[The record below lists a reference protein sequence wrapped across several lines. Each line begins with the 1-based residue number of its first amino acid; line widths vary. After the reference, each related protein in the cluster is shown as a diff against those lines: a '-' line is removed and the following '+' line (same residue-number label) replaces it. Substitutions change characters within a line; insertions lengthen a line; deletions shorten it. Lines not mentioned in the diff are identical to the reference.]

1 MYESGRIH
9 QGEVLRIPDTL
20 MVSVSGVRGLL
31 GDDMNPEVVSRFAA
45 AYASWLGGKR
55 VVIGRDSRASGPAL
69 SAAASSALRFLGI
82 DVVDVGIA
90 ATPTVE
96 IMVRHLGCDGG
107 IVITAS
113 HNGEAWNALKLLDG
127 QGEFI
132 DAAAV
137 IRIRELVESES
148 GLYEPAERYGSYE
161 LYDGAD
167 QDHIDRILSL
177 EAIDTDDIK
186 KAGLKAAIDCVNGAG
201 SRIVPLLLGQLG
213 VEVTALYT
221 DVDSPF
227 PHDPEPRP
235 ANLTEL
241 AAAVADSGADIGFA
255 CDPDADRLVLVDGS
269 GTVLS
274 EELTLSL
281 ATDFVLGI
289 EKGPVVVNLSTT
301 RRIDDVAAKHGV
313 ESFRSK
319 VGEANVIEVMKEKGA
334 VIGGEGN
341 GGVIY
346 PKVHRGRDAMTG
358 IALILQH
365 ITSTGKSIGDLA
377 AALPD
382 YSVLKE
388 KISFAGSFEE
398 LSSKLRDTFDGT
410 YNDLDGIRIDMDNG
424 WVHVRRS
431 NTEPVVRIIA
441 EAESA
446 GLAEKLV
453 AQASEAAAAL

>member
-1 MYESGRIH
+1 
-9 QGEVLRIPDTL
+9 LRIPDSL
-20 MVSVSGVRGLL
+20 MVSISGVRGIL
-31 GDDMNPEVVSRFAA
+31 GDDMNPEVSARFAA
-45 AYASWLGGKR
+45 AYAAWLGGKR
-55 VVIGRDSRASGPAL
+55 VVIGRDSRASGPVLA
-69 SAAASSALRFLGI
+69 AAASAALRFLGI

-96 IMVRHLGCDGG
+96 LMVEHLGADGG

-127 QGEFI
+127 RGEFI
-132 DAAAV
+132 DSSAV
-137 IRIRELVESES
+137 TRIRELVESDE
-148 GLYEPAERYGSYE
+148 GLYRPAEMYGSYE
-161 LYDGAD
+161 VYDRAD
-167 QDHIDRILSL
+167 RDHVDRILSL
-177 EAIDTDDIK
+177 ECIDRDVI
-186 KAGLKAAIDCVNGAG
+186 AGAGIRAAIDCVNGAG
-201 SRIVPLLLGQLG
+201 SRIVPLLLAELG

-235 ANLTEL
+235 ANLSEL
-241 AAAVADSGADIGFA
+241 AAAVPESGADIGFA

-281 ATDFVLGI
+281 AADFVLGI

-301 RRIDDVAAKHGV
+301 RRIDDVAARHGV

-346 PKVHRGRDAMTG
+346 PKVHHGRDAMTG
-358 IALILQH
+358 IALLLQYVA
-365 ITSTGKSIGDLA
+365 SSGKSVGELA

-382 YSVLKE
+382 YSVVKE
-388 KISFAGSFEE
+388 KISFEGSFDE
-398 LSSKLRDTFDGT
+398 LSSRLREIFDGN
-410 YNDLDGIRIDMDNG
+410 YNELDGIRIDMDKG

-446 GLAEKLV
+446 GLAEELV
-453 AQASEAAAAL
+453 SQASEAAALV

>member
-1 MYESGRIH
+1 M
-9 QGEVLRIPDTL
+9 RIPDSL

-31 GDDMNPEVVSRFAA
+31 GDDMNPEVAARFAA
-45 AYASWLGGKR
+45 AYAAWLGGKR

-69 SAAASSALRFLGI
+69 ASAVSAALRFLGI

-96 IMVRHLGCDGG
+96 LMVGHLGADGG

-127 QGEFI
+127 RGEFI
-132 DAAAV
+132 DSAAV
-137 IRIRELVESES
+137 ARISELVESDG
-148 GLYEPAERYGSYE
+148 GLYEPAGRYGSYE
-161 LYDGAD
+161 VYDGAD
-167 QDHIDRILSL
+167 RDHVEKILALDCIDREVI
-177 EAIDTDDIK
+177 AC
-186 KAGLKAAIDCVNGAG
+186 AGLKAAIDCVNGAG
-201 SRIVPLLLGQLG
+201 SLIVPLLLGELG
-213 VEVTALYT
+213 VGTTALYT

-235 ANLTEL
+235 ANLTGL
-241 AAAVADSGADIGFA
+241 AAAVQEAGADIGFA

-281 ATDFVLGI
+281 AADFVLGI

-301 RRIDDVAAKHGV
+301 RRIDDIAARHGV
-313 ESFRSK
+313 EAFRSK
-319 VGEANVIEVMKEKGA
+319 VGEANVIELMKEKGA

-341 GGVIY
+341 GGVIF

-358 IALILQH
+358 IALILQYVA
-365 ITSTGKSIGDLA
+365 SSGRSVGELA
-377 AALPD
+377 AGLPD
-382 YSVLKE
+382 YSIVKE
-388 KISFAGSFEE
+388 KIGFDGSFKD
-398 LSSKLRDTFDGT
+398 LSNKLRETFDGN
-410 YNDLDGIRIDMDNG
+410 YNDLDGIRIDMDKG

-441 EAESA
+441 EAETCED
-446 GLAEKLV
+446 AEKLV
-453 AQASEAAAAL
+453 SKASEAAASV

>member
-1 MYESGRIH
+1 M
-9 QGEVLRIPDTL
+9 RIPDSL

-31 GDDMNPEVVSRFAA
+31 GDDMNPEVAARFAA
-45 AYASWLGGKR
+45 AYAGWLGGKR

-69 SAAASSALRFLGI
+69 AGAASAALRFLGI

-96 IMVRHLGCDGG
+96 LMVRHLGCDGG
-107 IVITAS
+107 IIITAS

-132 DAAAV
+132 DSAAV
-137 IRIRELVESES
+137 LRIRELVESDS
-148 GLYEPAERYGSYE
+148 GLYTPSERYGSFE
-161 LYDGAD
+161 VYDGAD
-167 QDHIDRILSL
+167 RDHVDRILSL
-177 EAIDTDDIK
+177 DIIEPDTIR
-186 KAGLKAAIDCVNGAG
+186 KAGLRAVIDCVNGAG
-201 SRIVPLLLGQLG
+201 SRIVPLLLDELG
-213 VEVTALYT
+213 VEVTALFT
-221 DVDSPF
+221 DVDAPF

-241 AAAVADSGADIGFA
+241 ARAVAESDADIGFA

-281 ATDFVLGI
+281 AADFVLGT

-313 ESFRSK
+313 QAFRSK

-346 PKVHRGRDAMTG
+346 PRVHRGRDAMTG
-358 IALILQH
+358 IALVLQH
-365 ITSTGKSIGDLA
+365 VASSGNNVGELA
-377 AALPD
+377 ADLPG
-382 YSVLKE
+382 YSVVKE
-388 KISFAGSFEE
+388 KISFAGSFEG
-398 LSSKLRDTFDGT
+398 LSSRLRDIFKGN

-441 EAESA
+441 EAETPE
-446 GLAEKLV
+446 LAEELV
-453 AQASEAAAAL
+453 SRASEAAASL

>member
-1 MYESGRIH
+1 M
-9 QGEVLRIPDTL
+9 RIPDSL
-20 MVSVSGVRGLL
+20 MVSISGVRGIL
-31 GDDMNPEVVSRFAA
+31 GDDMNPEVSARFAA
-45 AYASWLGGKR
+45 AYATWLGGKR
-55 VVIGRDSRASGPAL
+55 VVIGRDSRASGPVLA
-69 SAAASSALRFLGI
+69 AAASAALRFLGI

-96 IMVRHLGCDGG
+96 LMVEHLGADGG

-127 QGEFI
+127 RGEFI
-132 DAAAV
+132 DSSAV
-137 IRIRELVESES
+137 TRIRELVESDK
-148 GLYEPAERYGSYE
+148 GLYRPADMYGSYE
-161 LYDGAD
+161 VYDRAD
-167 QDHIDRILSL
+167 RDHVDRILSL
-177 EAIDTDDIK
+177 ECIDRDVI
-186 KAGLKAAIDCVNGAG
+186 AGAGISAAIDCVNGAG
-201 SRIVPLLLGQLG
+201 SRIVPLLLAELG
-213 VEVTALYT
+213 VKVTALYT

-235 ANLTEL
+235 ANLSEL
-241 AAAVADSGADIGFA
+241 AAAVPESGADIGFA

-281 ATDFVLGI
+281 AADFVLGI

-301 RRIDDVAAKHGV
+301 RRIDDVAARHGV

-346 PKVHRGRDAMTG
+346 PKVHHGRDAMTG
-358 IALILQH
+358 IALVLQYVA
-365 ITSTGKSIGDLA
+365 SSGKSVGELA
-377 AALPD
+377 AALPY
-382 YSVLKE
+382 YSVVKE
-388 KISFAGSFEE
+388 KISFGGSFDE
-398 LSSKLRDTFDGT
+398 LSSRLREIFDGN
-410 YNDLDGIRIDMDNG
+410 YNELDGIRIDMDKG

-446 GLAEKLV
+446 GLAEELV
-453 AQASEAAAAL
+453 SQASEAAALV

>member
-1 MYESGRIH
+1 
-9 QGEVLRIPDTL
+9 
-20 MVSVSGVRGLL
+20 MVSISGVRGIL
-31 GDDMNPEVVSRFAA
+31 GDDMNPEVSARFAA
-45 AYASWLGGKR
+45 AYAAWLGGKR
-55 VVIGRDSRASGPAL
+55 VVIGRDSRASGPVLAV
-69 SAAASSALRFLGI
+69 AASAALRFLGI

-96 IMVRHLGCDGG
+96 LMVEHLGADGG

-127 QGEFI
+127 RGEFI
-132 DAAAV
+132 DSSAV
-137 IRIRELVESES
+137 TRIRELVESDE
-148 GLYEPAERYGSYE
+148 GLYRPAEMYGSYE
-161 LYDGAD
+161 VYDRAD
-167 QDHIDRILSL
+167 RDHIDRILSL
-177 EAIDTDDIK
+177 ECIDCDVI
-186 KAGLKAAIDCVNGAG
+186 AGAGIRAAIDCVNGAG
-201 SRIVPLLLGQLG
+201 SRIVPLLLAELG

-235 ANLTEL
+235 ANLSEL
-241 AAAVADSGADIGFA
+241 AAAVPESGADIGFA

-281 ATDFVLGI
+281 AADFVLGI

-301 RRIDDVAAKHGV
+301 RRIDDVAARHGV

-346 PKVHRGRDAMTG
+346 PKVHHGRDAMTG
-358 IALILQH
+358 IALLLQYVA
-365 ITSTGKSIGDLA
+365 SSGKSVGELA

-382 YSVLKE
+382 YSVVKE
-388 KISFAGSFEE
+388 KISFEGSFDE
-398 LSSKLRDTFDGT
+398 LSSRLREIFDGN
-410 YNDLDGIRIDMDNG
+410 YNELDGIRIDMDRG

-446 GLAEKLV
+446 GLAEELV
-453 AQASEAAAAL
+453 SQASEAAALV

>member
-1 MYESGRIH
+1 M
-9 QGEVLRIPDTL
+9 RIPDSL

-31 GDDMNPEVVSRFAA
+31 GDDMNPEVAARFTA
-45 AYASWLGGKR
+45 AYAAWLGGKR
-55 VVIGRDSRASGPAL
+55 VVIGRDTRASGPAL
-69 SAAASSALRFLGI
+69 AAAASAALRFLGI

-96 IMVRHLGCDGG
+96 LMVAHLGADGG

-127 QGEFI
+127 RGEFI
-132 DAAAV
+132 DSAAV
-137 IRIRELVESES
+137 TRIRELVESDG
-148 GLYEPAERYGSYE
+148 GLYEPAGRYGSYE
-161 LYDGAD
+161 VYGGAD
-167 QDHIDRILSL
+167 RDHVDRILSL
-177 EAIDTDDIK
+177 DCIDSGAIAG
-186 KAGLKAAIDCVNGAG
+186 AGLKAAIDCVNGAG
-201 SRIVPLLLGQLG
+201 SRIVPLLLGELG
-213 VEVTALYT
+213 VEVSALYT

-241 AAAVADSGADIGFA
+241 AAAVAETGADIGFA

-274 EELTLSL
+274 EEMTLSL
-281 ATDFVLGI
+281 AADFVLGI

-301 RRIDDVAAKHGV
+301 RRIDDVARKHGV
-313 ESFRSK
+313 EAFRSK
-319 VGEANVIEVMKEKGA
+319 VGEANVIEVMKKKGA
-334 VIGGEGN
+334 AIGGEGN

-358 IALILQH
+358 IALILQYVA
-365 ITSTGKSIGDLA
+365 SSGRSVGELA
-377 AALPD
+377 AGLPD
-382 YSVLKE
+382 YSVVKE
-388 KISFAGSFEE
+388 KIRFDGSFDE
-398 LSSKLRDTFDGT
+398 LVVLLRKTFDGK

-441 EAESA
+441 EAETA

-453 AQASEAAAAL
+453 SQASEAAASI

>member
-1 MYESGRIH
+1 M
-9 QGEVLRIPDTL
+9 RIPDTL

-31 GDDMNPEVVSRFAA
+31 GDDMNPEVAARFAA
-45 AYASWLGGKR
+45 AYAAWLGGKR
-55 VVIGRDSRASGPAL
+55 IVIGRDSRASGPAL
-69 SAAASSALRFLGI
+69 SAAAAAALRFLGI
-82 DVVDVGIA
+82 DVVDIGIA

-96 IMVRHLGCDGG
+96 IMVRHLQCDGG

-132 DAAAV
+132 DSAAV
-137 IRIRELVESES
+137 TRIRELVESEG
-148 GLYEPAERYGSYE
+148 GLYSPPERYGSYE
-161 LYDGAD
+161 TYDGAD
-167 QDHIDRILSL
+167 RDHINRILSL
-177 EAIDTDDIK
+177 DLIDKGAIRN
-186 KAGLKAAIDCVNGAG
+186 AGLKAAIDCVNGAG
-201 SRIVPLLLGQLG
+201 SRIVPLLLGELG
-213 VEVTALYT
+213 IEVTALYT
-221 DVDSPF
+221 DVDFPF

-235 ANLTEL
+235 TNLTEL
-241 AAAVADSGADIGFA
+241 AAAVSGSGADIGFA

-281 ATDFVLGI
+281 AADFVLSI

-301 RRIDDVAAKHGV
+301 RRIDDIAAKHGI
-313 ESFRSK
+313 EAFRSK

-358 IALILQH
+358 IALVLQY
-365 ITSTGKSIGDLA
+365 IASSGKSVGELA
-377 AALPD
+377 GGLPD
-382 YSVLKE
+382 YNVLKE
-388 KISFAGSFEE
+388 KISFEGSFGE
-398 LSSKLRDTFDGT
+398 LSSRLRDRFDGN
-410 YNDLDGIRIDMDNG
+410 YNDLDGIRIDMNDG

-441 EAESA
+441 EAKTAEI
-446 GLAEKLV
+446 AEKLV
-453 AQASEAAAAL
+453 SQASEVASSL

>member
-1 MYESGRIH
+1 
-9 QGEVLRIPDTL
+9 
-20 MVSVSGVRGLL
+20 MVSISGVRGIL
-31 GDDMNPEVVSRFAA
+31 GDDMNPEVSARFAA
-45 AYASWLGGKR
+45 AYAAWLGGKR
-55 VVIGRDSRASGPAL
+55 VVIGRDSRASGPVLA
-69 SAAASSALRFLGI
+69 AAASAALRFLGI

-96 IMVRHLGCDGG
+96 LMVEHLGADGG

-127 QGEFI
+127 RGEFI
-132 DAAAV
+132 DSSAV
-137 IRIRELVESES
+137 TRIRELVESDE
-148 GLYEPAERYGSYE
+148 GLYRPAEMYGSYE
-161 LYDGAD
+161 VYDRAD
-167 QDHIDRILSL
+167 RDHVDRILSL
-177 EAIDTDDIK
+177 ECIDRDVI
-186 KAGLKAAIDCVNGAG
+186 AGAGIRAAIDCVNGAG
-201 SRIVPLLLGQLG
+201 SRIVPLLLAELG

-235 ANLTEL
+235 ANLSEL
-241 AAAVADSGADIGFA
+241 AAAVPESGAGIGFA

-281 ATDFVLGI
+281 AADFVLGI

-301 RRIDDVAAKHGV
+301 RRIDDVAARHGV

-346 PKVHRGRDAMTG
+346 PKIHHGRDAMTG
-358 IALILQH
+358 IALLLQYVA
-365 ITSTGKSIGDLA
+365 SSGKSVGELA
-377 AALPD
+377 AALPA
-382 YSVLKE
+382 YSVVKE
-388 KISFAGSFEE
+388 KISFEGSFDE
-398 LSSKLRDTFDGT
+398 LTSRLRKIFDGN
-410 YNDLDGIRIDMDNG
+410 YNELDGIRIDMDKG
-424 WVHVRRS
+424 WLHVRRS

-446 GLAEKLV
+446 GLAEELV
-453 AQASEAAAAL
+453 SQASEAAALV

>member
-1 MYESGRIH
+1 
-9 QGEVLRIPDTL
+9 
-20 MVSVSGVRGLL
+20 MVSISGVRGIL
-31 GDDMNPEVVSRFAA
+31 GDDMNPEVSARFAA
-45 AYASWLGGKR
+45 AYATWLGGKR
-55 VVIGRDSRASGPAL
+55 VVIGRDSRASGPVLA
-69 SAAASSALRFLGI
+69 AAASAALRFLGI

-96 IMVRHLGCDGG
+96 LMVEHLGADGG

-127 QGEFI
+127 RGEFI
-132 DAAAV
+132 DSSAV
-137 IRIRELVESES
+137 TRIRELVESDE
-148 GLYEPAERYGSYE
+148 GLYRPAEMYGSYE
-161 LYDGAD
+161 VYDRAD
-167 QDHIDRILSL
+167 RDHVDRILSL
-177 EAIDTDDIK
+177 ECIDRDVI
-186 KAGLKAAIDCVNGAG
+186 AGAGIRAAIDCVNGAG
-201 SRIVPLLLGQLG
+201 SRIVPLLLAELG

-235 ANLTEL
+235 ANLSEL
-241 AAAVADSGADIGFA
+241 AAAVPESGADIGFA

-281 ATDFVLGI
+281 AADFVLGI

-301 RRIDDVAAKHGV
+301 RRIDDVAARHGV

-346 PKVHRGRDAMTG
+346 PKVHHGRDAMTG
-358 IALILQH
+358 IALLLQYVA
-365 ITSTGKSIGDLA
+365 SSGKSVGELA
-377 AALPD
+377 AVLPD
-382 YSVLKE
+382 YSVVKE
-388 KISFAGSFEE
+388 KISFEGSFDE
-398 LSSKLRDTFDGT
+398 LTSRLRKIFDGN
-410 YNDLDGIRIDMDNG
+410 YNELDGIRIDMDKG

-446 GLAEKLV
+446 GLAEELV
-453 AQASEAAAAL
+453 SQASEAAAMV